1 MNFNIFNSIIL
12 AGVIQGFVFAFIW
25 LFSKK
30 YKGRSTSFLVA
41 LIITYSISNLQYYL
55 LDVGFV
61 SNYQFYN
68 YIYIP
73 WPFLMSP
80 LVLFYGLSIM
90 NENSK
95 LMIKQKLLF
104 LPFIISLLIGLFYK
118 SQLILF
124 EKNTDS
130 KIFDALPSVSEK
142 LAILYSLVV
151 IGYLLVK
158 INRYKKG
165 LSFSK
170 HSVTPRLNWF
180 KNVLIAIFFA
190 TLLWIHSE
198 FVIGYGT
205 ENYYFYP
212 LWITVAII
220 IYWLGHIGIYKY
232 GIVKERKQ
240 IRKYSSERYSIA
252 EVHKGKSESL
262 EAFENYIINEKNYL
276 DPQITLE
283 KVASELNISAGHLS
297 KIINTDLG
305 VSFKD
310 YLNNLRVT
318 EAKTYLQNPDFS
330 NYTLVAI
337 GLEAGFNSKSAFNA
351 SFKKITGLTPSQ
363 FKSQTS
369 N

>member
-1 MNFNIFNSIIL
+1 MNFNIFNSLIL
-12 AGVIQGFVFAFIW
+12 AGIIQGFVFAAVW

-30 YKGRSTSFLVA
+30 YKGRSTNLLVA
-41 LIITYSISNLQYYL
+41 LIITYSLSNLQYYL

-61 SNYQFYN
+61 SNRQFYN

-73 WPFLMSP
+73 WPFLMAP
-80 LVLFYGLSIM
+80 LVLFYGLSLL
-90 NENSK
+90 NENAK
-95 LMIKQKLLF
+95 LTFIQKLLY
-104 LPFIISLLIGLFYK
+104 LPFIIGLLLGMYYK
-118 SQLILF
+118 SQIVLF
-124 EKNTDS
+124 GKDPDS
-130 KIFDALPSVSEK
+130 MFFDALPSRSER
-142 LAILYSLVV
+142 LSILYSLLV
-151 IGYLLVK
+151 IGYLLLK
-158 INRYKKG
+158 INRYEKG

-170 HSVTPRLNWF
+170 NTVTPHLKWF
-180 KNVLIAIFFA
+180 KNVLIALFLG
-190 TLLWIHSE
+190 TLLWTYSE

-212 LWITVAII
+212 LWIMVAVI

-232 GIVKERKQ
+232 GIVKERKN
-240 IRKYSSERYSIA
+240 IRKYSSERFSIA
-252 EVHKGKSESL
+252 EIHKGKSQSL
-262 EAFENYIINEKNYL
+262 DAFEQFIITEKNYL

-297 KIINTDLG
+297 KIVNTDLDT
-305 VSFKD
+305 SFKD
-310 YLNNLRVT
+310 YLNNLRVS
-318 EAKTYLQNPDFS
+318 EAKSYLQNPNFS

-363 FKSQTS
+363 FKSEAS